1 MREIHIIIAYD
12 GTEII
17 DSTPEA
23 EIRIAAM
30 NDLEERVKREH
41 RRKTEQVKRLAK
53 NPLWRLACACGL
65 V

>member
-1 MREIHIIIAYD
+1 MKAYIIIAYN

-30 NDLEERVKREH
+30 NDLEERIKREH
-41 RRKTEQVKRLAK
+41 KRKAKQIQRLAK
-53 NPLWRLACACGL
+53 NPLWKLACACGI

>member
-1 MREIHIIIAYD
+1 MMKTYIIIAYD

-30 NDLEERVKREH
+30 DDLEEDIKREQ
-41 RRKTEQVKRLAK
+41 RRKAKQMQRLVK
-53 NPLWRLACACGL
+53 NPLWKLACVCGL

>member
-1 MREIHIIIAYD
+1 MMKTYIIIAYD

-30 NDLEERVKREH
+30 DDLEEHIKREQ
-41 RRKTEQVKRLAK
+41 RRKAKQMQRLAK
-53 NPLWRLACACGL
+53 NPLWKLACVCGL